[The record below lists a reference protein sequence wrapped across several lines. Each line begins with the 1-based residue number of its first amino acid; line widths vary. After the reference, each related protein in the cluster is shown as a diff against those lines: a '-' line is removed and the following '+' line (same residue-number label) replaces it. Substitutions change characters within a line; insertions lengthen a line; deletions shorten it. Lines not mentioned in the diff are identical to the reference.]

1 MNASLIDIVDKFLV
15 VIWPM
20 LRLSAFLAFTSIFSI
35 RAVNMRIRISLAF
48 AMAFFVS
55 QQIVIPKIDPVTAE
69 GLLEISRQILIGLT
83 MGLVFQVA
91 SAALVVA
98 GQAMSGSMGLS
109 MANMVDPN
117 MGSVPVLSQLFN
129 IMGTLIFLGMG
140 GHLIVFG
147 LVMESF
153 KLIPIGQ
160 EFFTQDMLG
169 KMINWS
175 AMMFLGALLIAL
187 PVMMTLL
194 FINIGLGF
202 VARAAPSL
210 NIFTVGFPALILTG
224 FIVMMFSMGNN
235 VAMDASIHDA
245 ALLFGRLTWQKKA
258 AKTKPKNRRRS
269 GCRSRVR
276 TDKLHARKNWPLR
289 P

>member
-1 MNASLIDIVDKFLV
+1 MNTSLIDILDKFLV

-35 RAVNMRIRISLAF
+35 RAVNMRIRMSLAF

-55 QQIVIPKIDPVTAE
+55 QQIEIPKIDPVTAD
-69 GLLEISRQILIGLT
+69 GLMEISRQILIGLT

-98 GQAMSGSMGLS
+98 GQAISGSMGLS

-117 MGSVPVLSQLFN
+117 MGSVPVLSQFFN

-160 EFFTQDMLG
+160 AFFSQDMLG

-194 FINIGLGF
+194 FINVGLGF
-202 VARAAPSL
+202 VARAAPTL
-210 NIFTVGFPALILTG
+210 NIFTVGFPALILMG
-224 FIVMMFSMGNN
+224 FVVMIFSMGNN
-235 VAMDASIHDA
+235 VARIEWVWTNAFTM
-245 ALLFGRLTWQKKA
+245 L
-258 AKTKPKNRRRS
+258 RS
-269 GCRSRVR
+269 YLGG
-276 TDKLHARKNWPLR
+276 
-289 P
+289 

>member
-1 MNASLIDIVDKFLV
+1 MNASLIEILDKFLV

-48 AMAFFVS
+48 AMSFFVT
-55 QQIVIPKIDPVTAE
+55 QYIEIPKIDPVTAD
-69 GLLEISRQILIGLT
+69 GLMEIARQILIGLT
-83 MGLVFQVA
+83 LGLVFQVA

-98 GQAMSGSMGLS
+98 GQAISGSMGLS

-129 IMGTLIFLGMG
+129 VMGTLVFLGMG

-147 LVMESF
+147 LVIESF
-153 KLIPIGQ
+153 KLLPIGQ
-160 EFFTQDMLG
+160 PFFSQDMLG

-175 AMMFLGALLIAL
+175 SMMFLGALLIAL

-210 NIFTVGFPALILTG
+210 NIFTVGFPALILMG
-224 FIVMMFSMGNN
+224 FLVLIFSMGSN
-235 VAMDASIHDA
+235 VARMDWVWTQAFMT
-245 ALLFGRLTWQKKA
+245 L
-258 AKTKPKNRRRS
+258 RS
-269 GCRSRVR
+269 YLGG
-276 TDKLHARKNWPLR
+276 
-289 P
+289 

>member
-1 MNASLIDIVDKFLV
+1 MNASLIEILDKFLV

-55 QQIVIPKIDPVTAE
+55 QQIEIPKIDPVTAD
-69 GLLEISRQILIGLT
+69 GVMEIARQILSGFT

-98 GQAMSGSMGLS
+98 GQVISGAMGLS

-129 IMGTLIFLGMG
+129 IMGTLIFLGIG

-147 LVMESF
+147 LVIESF
-153 KLIPIGQ
+153 KLLPIGQ
-160 EFFTQDMLG
+160 PFFSQDMLG

-175 AMMFLGALLIAL
+175 SMMFLGALLIAL

-210 NIFTVGFPALILTG
+210 NIFTVGFPALISAG
-224 FIVMMFSMGNN
+224 FIVMIFSMGSN
-235 VAMDASIHDA
+235 VDRIDWVWTQAFMM
-245 ALLFGRLTWQKKA
+245 L
-258 AKTKPKNRRRS
+258 RS
-269 GCRSRVR
+269 YAGG
-276 TDKLHARKNWPLR
+276 
-289 P
+289 

>member
-1 MNASLIDIVDKFLV
+1 MNASLIEILDKFLV

-20 LRLSAFLAFTSIFSI
+20 LRLSAFLAFTSIFSA

-48 AMAFFVS
+48 AMSFFVT
-55 QQIVIPKIDPVTAE
+55 QYIEIPKIDPVTAD
-69 GLLEISRQILIGLT
+69 GLMEIFRQILIGFT

-98 GQAMSGSMGLS
+98 GQAISGSMGLS

-117 MGSVPVLSQLFN
+117 MGSVPVLSQFFN

-147 LVMESF
+147 LVIESF
-153 KLIPIGQ
+153 NLLPIGQ
-160 EFFTQDMLG
+160 PFFSQDMLG

-175 AMMFLGALLIAL
+175 SMMFLGALLIAL

-194 FINIGLGF
+194 FINVGLGF

-224 FIVMMFSMGNN
+224 FIVMIFSMTSN
-235 VAMDASIHDA
+235 VARIDWVWTQAFMM
-245 ALLFGRLTWQKKA
+245 L
-258 AKTKPKNRRRS
+258 RS
-269 GCRSRVR
+269 YLGG
-276 TDKLHARKNWPLR
+276 
-289 P
+289 

>member
-1 MNASLIDIVDKFLV
+1 MNASLIDILDKFLV

-35 RAVNMRIRISLAF
+35 RAVNMRIRLLLAF

-55 QQIVIPKIDPVTAE
+55 QQIEIPRIDPITAD
-69 GLLEISRQILIGLT
+69 GLMEIARQILIGFT

-91 SAALVVA
+91 SAALVLA
-98 GQAMSGSMGLS
+98 GQAISASMGLTI
-109 MANMVDPN
+109 ANMIDPN
-117 MGSVPVLSQLFN
+117 MGNVPVLSQFFN
-129 IMGTLIFLGMG
+129 ILGTLVFLGMG

-147 LVMESF
+147 LVLESF
-153 KLIPIGQ
+153 SLIPIGQ
-160 EFFTQDMLG
+160 EFFSQDMLG
-169 KMINWS
+169 KMIHWS

-194 FINIGLGF
+194 FINVGLGF

-224 FIVMMFSMGNN
+224 FVILIFSMGNN
-235 VAMDASIHDA
+235 VA
-245 ALLFGRLTWQKKA
+245 
-258 AKTKPKNRRRS
+258 
-269 GCRSRVR
+269 RVQWVWAQAFSVLR
-276 TDKLHARKNWPLR
+276 TFLGS
-289 P
+289 

>member
-1 MNASLIDIVDKFLV
+1 MNASLIEILDKFLV

-20 LRLSAFLAFTSIFSI
+20 LRLSAFLAFTSIFSA

-48 AMAFFVS
+48 AMSFFVT
-55 QQIVIPKIDPVTAE
+55 QYIEIPKIDPVTAD
-69 GLLEISRQILIGLT
+69 GLMEIFRQILIGFT

-98 GQAMSGSMGLS
+98 GQAISGSMGLS

-129 IMGTLIFLGMG
+129 IMGTLVFLGMG

-147 LVMESF
+147 LVIESF
-153 KLIPIGQ
+153 KLLPIGQ
-160 EFFTQDMLG
+160 PFFSQDMLG

-175 AMMFLGALLIAL
+175 SMMFLGALLIAL

-194 FINIGLGF
+194 FINVGLGF

-224 FIVMMFSMGNN
+224 FIVMIFSMTSN
-235 VAMDASIHDA
+235 VARIDWVWTQAFMM
-245 ALLFGRLTWQKKA
+245 L
-258 AKTKPKNRRRS
+258 RS
-269 GCRSRVR
+269 YLGG
-276 TDKLHARKNWPLR
+276 
-289 P
+289 

>member
-1 MNASLIDIVDKFLV
+1 MNASLIEILDKFLV

-20 LRLSAFLAFTSIFSI
+20 LRLSAFLAFTSIFSA

-48 AMAFFVS
+48 AMSFFVT
-55 QQIVIPKIDPVTAE
+55 QYIEIPKIDPVTAD
-69 GLLEISRQILIGLT
+69 GLMEIFRQILIGFT
-83 MGLVFQVA
+83 TGLVFQVA

-98 GQAMSGSMGLS
+98 GQAMSASMGLS

-117 MGSVPVLSQLFN
+117 MGNVPVLSQFFN
-129 IMGTLIFLGMG
+129 IMGTLVFLGMG

-147 LVMESF
+147 LVIESF
-153 KLIPIGQ
+153 KLLPIGQ
-160 EFFTQDMLG
+160 AFFSQDMLG

-194 FINIGLGF
+194 FINVGLGF

-224 FIVMMFSMGNN
+224 FIVMIFSMTSN
-235 VAMDASIHDA
+235 VARIDWVWTQSFMM
-245 ALLFGRLTWQKKA
+245 L
-258 AKTKPKNRRRS
+258 RS
-269 GCRSRVR
+269 YLGG
-276 TDKLHARKNWPLR
+276 
-289 P
+289 

>member
-1 MNASLIDIVDKFLV
+1 MNASLIEILDKFLV

-20 LRLSAFLAFTSIFSI
+20 LRLSAFLAFTSIFSN

-48 AMAFFVS
+48 AMSFFVT
-55 QQIVIPKIDPVTAE
+55 QYIEIPKIDPVTAD
-69 GLLEISRQILIGLT
+69 GLMEIFRQILIGFT

-91 SAALVVA
+91 TAALVVA
-98 GQAMSGSMGLS
+98 GQAISGSMGLS

-117 MGSVPVLSQLFN
+117 MGSVPVLSQFFN

-147 LVMESF
+147 LVIESF
-153 KLIPIGQ
+153 KLLPIGQ
-160 EFFTQDMLG
+160 PFFSQDMLG

-175 AMMFLGALLIAL
+175 SMMFLGALLIAL

-210 NIFTVGFPALILTG
+210 NIFTVGFPALILMG
-224 FIVMMFSMGNN
+224 FLVMIFSMTSN
-235 VAMDASIHDA
+235 VARIDWVWTQAFMM
-245 ALLFGRLTWQKKA
+245 L
-258 AKTKPKNRRRS
+258 RS
-269 GCRSRVR
+269 YLGG
-276 TDKLHARKNWPLR
+276 
-289 P
+289 

>member
-1 MNASLIDIVDKFLV
+1 MNASLIEILDKFLV

-55 QQIVIPKIDPVTAE
+55 QQIEIPKIDPVTAD
-69 GLLEISRQILIGLT
+69 GVMEIARQILIGFT

-98 GQAMSGSMGLS
+98 GQVISGAMGLS

-129 IMGTLIFLGMG
+129 IMGTLIFLGIG

-147 LVMESF
+147 LVIESF
-153 KLIPIGQ
+153 KLLPIGQ
-160 EFFTQDMLG
+160 PFFSQDMLG

-175 AMMFLGALLIAL
+175 SMMFLGALLIAL

-210 NIFTVGFPALILTG
+210 NIFTVGFPALILAG
-224 FIVMMFSMGNN
+224 FIVMIFSMGSN
-235 VAMDASIHDA
+235 VARIDWVWTQAFMM
-245 ALLFGRLTWQKKA
+245 L
-258 AKTKPKNRRRS
+258 RS
-269 GCRSRVR
+269 YAGG
-276 TDKLHARKNWPLR
+276 
-289 P
+289 

>member
-1 MNASLIDIVDKFLV
+1 MNASLIEILDKFLV

-20 LRLSAFLAFTSIFSI
+20 LRLSAFLAFTSIFSA

-48 AMAFFVS
+48 AMSFFVT
-55 QQIVIPKIDPVTAE
+55 QYIEIPKIDPVTAD
-69 GLLEISRQILIGLT
+69 GLMEIFRQILIGFT

-98 GQAMSGSMGLS
+98 GQAISGSMGLS

-117 MGSVPVLSQLFN
+117 MGSVPVLSQFFN
-129 IMGTLIFLGMG
+129 IMGTLVFLGMG

-147 LVMESF
+147 LVIESF
-153 KLIPIGQ
+153 KLLPIGQ
-160 EFFTQDMLG
+160 PFFSQDMLG

-175 AMMFLGALLIAL
+175 SMMFLGALLIAL

-194 FINIGLGF
+194 FINVGLGF

-224 FIVMMFSMGNN
+224 FIVMVFSMTSN
-235 VAMDASIHDA
+235 VARIDWVWTQAFMM
-245 ALLFGRLTWQKKA
+245 L
-258 AKTKPKNRRRS
+258 RS
-269 GCRSRVR
+269 YLGG
-276 TDKLHARKNWPLR
+276 
-289 P
+289 

>member
-1 MNASLIDIVDKFLV
+1 MNASLIEILDKFLV

-48 AMAFFVS
+48 AMSFFVT
-55 QQIVIPKIDPVTAE
+55 QYIEIPKIDPITAD
-69 GLLEISRQILIGLT
+69 GLMEIFRQILIGFTL
-83 MGLVFQVA
+83 GLVFQVA

-98 GQAMSGSMGLS
+98 GQAISGAMGLS

-117 MGSVPVLSQLFN
+117 MGSVPVISQMFN
-129 IMGTLIFLGMG
+129 IMGTLVFLGMG

-147 LVMESF
+147 LVIESF
-153 KLIPIGQ
+153 KLLPIGQ
-160 EFFTQDMLG
+160 PFFSQDMLG

-194 FINIGLGF
+194 FINVGLGF

-224 FIVMMFSMGNN
+224 FVVMIFSMTSN
-235 VAMDASIHDA
+235 VARIDWVWTQAFMM
-245 ALLFGRLTWQKKA
+245 L
-258 AKTKPKNRRRS
+258 RS
-269 GCRSRVR
+269 YLGG
-276 TDKLHARKNWPLR
+276 
-289 P
+289 

>member
-1 MNASLIDIVDKFLV
+1 MNLALIDILDKFLV

-35 RAVNMRIRISLAF
+35 RAVNMRIRILLAF
-48 AMAFFVS
+48 SMAFVVT
-55 QQIVIPKIDPVTAE
+55 QQIDIPRIDPITAE
-69 GLLEISRQILIGLT
+69 GLMEISRQILIGLT

-91 SAALVVA
+91 SASLVVA
-98 GQAMSGSMGLS
+98 GQAVSGSMGLTI
-109 MANMVDPN
+109 ANMIDPN
-117 MGSVPVLSQLFN
+117 MGNVPVLSAFFN

-147 LVMESF
+147 LVLESF

-160 EFFTQDMLG
+160 EFFSQDMLG

-175 AMMFLGALLIAL
+175 AMMFLGALLIGL

-194 FINIGLGF
+194 FINVGLGF

-224 FIVMMFSMGNN
+224 FVILIFSMGNN
-235 VAMDASIHDA
+235 VARIQWVWTQAFMVLRSFLGAS
-245 ALLFGRLTWQKKA
+245 
-258 AKTKPKNRRRS
+258 
-269 GCRSRVR
+269 
-276 TDKLHARKNWPLR
+276 
-289 P
+289 

>member
-1 MNASLIDIVDKFLV
+1 MNASLIEILDKFLV

-20 LRLSAFLAFTSIFSI
+20 LRLSAFLAFTSIFSA

-48 AMAFFVS
+48 AMSFFVT
-55 QQIVIPKIDPVTAE
+55 QYIEIPKIDPVTAD
-69 GLLEISRQILIGLT
+69 GLMEIFRQILIGFT

-98 GQAMSGSMGLS
+98 GQAISGSMGLS

-117 MGSVPVLSQLFN
+117 MGSVPVLSALFN

-147 LVMESF
+147 LVIESF
-153 KLIPIGQ
+153 KLLPIGQ
-160 EFFTQDMLG
+160 PFFSQDMLG

-175 AMMFLGALLIAL
+175 SMMFLGALLIAL

-194 FINIGLGF
+194 FINVGLGF

-224 FIVMMFSMGNN
+224 FVVMIFSMTSN
-235 VAMDASIHDA
+235 VARIDWVWTQAFMM
-245 ALLFGRLTWQKKA
+245 L
-258 AKTKPKNRRRS
+258 RS
-269 GCRSRVR
+269 YLGG
-276 TDKLHARKNWPLR
+276 
-289 P
+289 

>member
-1 MNASLIDIVDKFLV
+1 MNASLIEILDKFLV

-20 LRLSAFLAFTSIFSI
+20 LRLSSFLAFTSIFSN

-48 AMAFFVS
+48 AMSFLVT
-55 QQIVIPKIDPVTAE
+55 QYVEIPKIDPVTAD
-69 GLLEISRQILIGLT
+69 GLMEISRQILIGLT

-91 SAALVVA
+91 SAAFVVA

-117 MGSVPVLSQLFN
+117 MGSVPVLSQFFN
-129 IMGTLIFLGMG
+129 IMGTLVFLGMG

-147 LVMESF
+147 LVIESF
-153 KLIPIGQ
+153 KLLPIGQ
-160 EFFTQDMLG
+160 PFFSQDMLG

-175 AMMFLGALLIAL
+175 SMMFLGALLIAL

-194 FINIGLGF
+194 FINVGLGF

-210 NIFTVGFPALILTG
+210 NIFTVGFPALILMG
-224 FIVMMFSMGNN
+224 FVVMIFSMGNN
-235 VAMDASIHDA
+235 VARIDWVWTQAFMM
-245 ALLFGRLTWQKKA
+245 L
-258 AKTKPKNRRRS
+258 RS
-269 GCRSRVR
+269 YLGG
-276 TDKLHARKNWPLR
+276 
-289 P
+289 

>member
-1 MNASLIDIVDKFLV
+1 MNASLIEILDKFLV

-48 AMAFFVS
+48 AMSFFVT
-55 QQIVIPKIDPVTAE
+55 QYIEIPKIDPITAD
-69 GLLEISRQILIGLT
+69 GLMEIFRQILIGFT

-98 GQAMSGSMGLS
+98 GQAISGAMGLS

-117 MGSVPVLSQLFN
+117 MGSVPVLSQFFN
-129 IMGTLIFLGMG
+129 IMGTLVFLGMG

-147 LVMESF
+147 LVIESF
-153 KLIPIGQ
+153 KLLPIGQ
-160 EFFTQDMLG
+160 PFFSQDMLG

-194 FINIGLGF
+194 FINVGLGF

-224 FIVMMFSMGNN
+224 FVVMIFSMTSN
-235 VAMDASIHDA
+235 VARIDWVWTQAFMM
-245 ALLFGRLTWQKKA
+245 L
-258 AKTKPKNRRRS
+258 RS
-269 GCRSRVR
+269 YLGG
-276 TDKLHARKNWPLR
+276 
-289 P
+289 

>member
-1 MNASLIDIVDKFLV
+1 MNASLIEILDKFLV

-48 AMAFFVS
+48 AMSFFVT
-55 QQIVIPKIDPVTAE
+55 QYIEIPKIDPITAD
-69 GLLEISRQILIGLT
+69 GLMEIFRQILIGFTL
-83 MGLVFQVA
+83 GLVFQVA

-98 GQAMSGSMGLS
+98 GQAISGAMGLS

-117 MGSVPVLSQLFN
+117 MGSVPVLSQFFN
-129 IMGTLIFLGMG
+129 IMGTLVFLGMG

-147 LVMESF
+147 LVIESF
-153 KLIPIGQ
+153 KLLPIGQ
-160 EFFTQDMLG
+160 PFFSQDMLG

-194 FINIGLGF
+194 FINVGLGF

-224 FIVMMFSMGNN
+224 FVVMIFSMTSN
-235 VAMDASIHDA
+235 VARIDWVWTQAFMM
-245 ALLFGRLTWQKKA
+245 L
-258 AKTKPKNRRRS
+258 RS
-269 GCRSRVR
+269 YLGG
-276 TDKLHARKNWPLR
+276 
-289 P
+289 

>member
-1 MNASLIDIVDKFLV
+1 MNASLIDILDKFLV

-35 RAVNMRIRISLAF
+35 RAVNMRIRILLAF

-55 QQIVIPKIDPVTAE
+55 QQIDIPKIDPVTAD
-69 GLLEISRQILIGLT
+69 GLMEIFRQILIGLT
-83 MGLVFQVA
+83 FGLVFQVA
-91 SAALVVA
+91 TAALVVA
-98 GQAMSGSMGLS
+98 GQVISGSMGLS

-117 MGSVPVLSQLFN
+117 MGNVPVLSQLFN
-129 IMGTLIFLGMG
+129 IMGTLVFLGLG

-147 LVMESF
+147 LVIESF
-153 KLIPIGQ
+153 KLLPIGQ
-160 EFFTQDMLG
+160 PFFSQDMLG

-187 PVMMTLL
+187 PVVMTLL

-224 FIVMMFSMGNN
+224 FIVMVFSMGSN
-235 VAMDASIHDA
+235 VARIEWVWTQAFMM
-245 ALLFGRLTWQKKA
+245 L
-258 AKTKPKNRRRS
+258 RS
-269 GCRSRVR
+269 YLGG
-276 TDKLHARKNWPLR
+276 
-289 P
+289 

>member
-1 MNASLIDIVDKFLV
+1 MNASLIEILDKFLV

-20 LRLSAFLAFTSIFSI
+20 LRLSSFLAFTSIFSN

-48 AMAFFVS
+48 AMSFLVT
-55 QQIVIPKIDPVTAE
+55 QYVEIPKIDPVTAD
-69 GLLEISRQILIGLT
+69 GLMEISRQILIGLT

-98 GQAMSGSMGLS
+98 GQAISGSMGLS

-117 MGSVPVLSQLFN
+117 MGSVPVLSQFFN
-129 IMGTLIFLGMG
+129 IMGTLVFLGMG

-147 LVMESF
+147 LVIESF
-153 KLIPIGQ
+153 KLLPIGQ
-160 EFFTQDMLG
+160 PFFSQDMLG

-175 AMMFLGALLIAL
+175 SMMFLGALLIAL

-194 FINIGLGF
+194 FINVGLGF

-210 NIFTVGFPALILTG
+210 NIFTVGFPALILMG
-224 FIVMMFSMGNN
+224 FVVMIFSMGNN
-235 VAMDASIHDA
+235 VARIDWVWTQAFMM
-245 ALLFGRLTWQKKA
+245 L
-258 AKTKPKNRRRS
+258 RS
-269 GCRSRVR
+269 YLGG
-276 TDKLHARKNWPLR
+276 
-289 P
+289 

>member
-1 MNASLIDIVDKFLV
+1 MNTSLIDILDKFLV

-35 RAVNMRIRISLAF
+35 RAVNMRIRIALAF
-48 AMAFFVS
+48 AMAFIVS
-55 QQIVIPKIDPVTAE
+55 QQIEIPKIDPVTAD
-69 GLLEISRQILIGLT
+69 GLMEISRQILIGLT

-91 SAALVVA
+91 SAAMVVA

-117 MGSVPVLSQLFN
+117 MGSVPVLSQFFN
-129 IMGTLIFLGMG
+129 IMGTLVFLGMG

-153 KLIPIGQ
+153 LLIPIGQ
-160 EFFTQDMLG
+160 EFFSQDMLG

-194 FINIGLGF
+194 FINVGLGF

-210 NIFTVGFPALILTG
+210 NIFTVGFPALILMG
-224 FIVMMFSMGNN
+224 FIVMIFSMGNN
-235 VAMDASIHDA
+235 VARIDWVWTNAFTM
-245 ALLFGRLTWQKKA
+245 L
-258 AKTKPKNRRRS
+258 RS
-269 GCRSRVR
+269 YLGG
-276 TDKLHARKNWPLR
+276 
-289 P
+289 